1 MSMSMSTAF
10 SQSSSL
16 SPENESQDLSTLA
29 AFISHIEG
37 LQDEIRQKDT
47 QILELEK
54 DREQFRRKQDH
65 FEQEQNAMT
74 LQMGIQNQ
82 LLMKTRQTDE
92 HIEQLRAVI
101 MDREVIIGEKEK
113 SIRDIGR
120 QLEHYKLLLQA
131 QIRRYATMTATGTD
145 DVLPE
150 LSTLASRADI
160 DSWIDK
166 LQVRLEKERS
176 SINGKKPLDPRE
188 AQIANLRREIDFYV
202 REIIYYKLDI
212 RGYKSDIRKL
222 KKVTAQLGTY
232 GNRAF
237 DFESDNSSLRQAITP
252 NGFSEVIPIDRP
264 LTPPPSGSV
273 IASNNSRVARR
284 ISHTNQCIPRHLNL
298 QFPTTPQSPNHANE
312 AGQMQ
317 SDTFSHSVVRH
328 SPKRRKSTVR
338 ELGI

>member
-1 MSMSMSTAF
+1 MSTEF
-10 SQSSSL
+10 SPSSPL

-37 LQDEIRQKDT
+37 LQDEVRHKDM

-54 DREQFRRKQDH
+54 DREQFRKKQDH
-65 FEQEQNAMT
+65 FLQEQNAT
-74 LQMGIQNQ
+74 SLQMGIQNK
-82 LLMKTRQTDE
+82 LLMKTRQNDE
-92 HIEQLRAVI
+92 HIEQLRAAVI
-101 MDREVIIGEKEK
+101 DREVIIGEKEK

-120 QLEHYKLLLQA
+120 QQEHYKLLLQA
-131 QIRRYATMTATGTD
+131 QIRRYATMTLHASGTD
-145 DVLPE
+145 DALPE
-150 LSTLASRADI
+150 LNTLASRADI
-160 DSWIDK
+160 DSWIEK
-166 LQVRLEKERS
+166 LQERLEKERS

-212 RGYKSDIRKL
+212 RGYKSDIKKL
-222 KKVTAQLGTY
+222 KKVTTQLASY
-232 GNRAF
+232 GSRAM
-237 DFESDNSSLRQAITP
+237 DFESDTSSLTQAVTP
-252 NGFSEVIPIDRP
+252 NSYSEAIQVDRP

-273 IASNNSRVARR
+273 IASVSSRVVRG
-284 ISHTNQCIPRHLNL
+284 ISNSNNRMPRHLQL
-298 QFPTTPQSPNHANE
+298 QFPATPQTPTFANE

-317 SDTFSHSVVRH
+317 PNTFSHSVSRH